1 VVVVSVGDLLALDID
16 TMRFVLVASVVAGA
30 LLYARFGV
38 TAAGTLT
45 AAYVVLLVLAGGW
58 STLLGIAAVTAV
70 SHLLVRV
77 VITRWFALPKPWLFI
92 GFVAV
97 SSILTA
103 VLVVGFRITGPV
115 SLPGSVQILVVVGSF
130 VTPGLIAYDLAS
142 QGPRDTASAFALVV
156 GGTLALTVPVLA
168 LANVL
173 TPESSTV
180 TVEAAG
186 RIPDGLFW
194 LAAVASV
201 AIAGALRLSF
211 GLHVAGFLGAVFLV
225 EFLTLEAFVTVILSA
240 TAAHLACGVLRDH
253 LVLTP
258 RQRFHVEFLFGA
270 LVAWF
275 GLYWGSRVGWLPA
288 EQANRYALE
297 PLLVVGLLATDMG
310 RARSGPARS
319 VLGLVLATAF
329 VSVVLVLADGG
340 TPASVTSAAALLI
353 VGTGI
358 LVTPAVRR
366 LRASWRNA
374 VELGLAITDPEPSS
388 PV

>member
-1 VVVVSVGDLLALDID
+1 MNVGDLLTLDID

-30 LLYARFGV
+30 LLYARLGV

-45 AAYVVLLVLAGGW
+45 AAYVVLLVLAREW
-58 STLLGIAAVTAV
+58 STLIGIMAVTAT
-70 SHLLVRV
+70 SYLLVRV
-77 VITRWFALPKPWLFI
+77 LATRWFPLTKAWLFI

-97 SSILTA
+97 SSVLTA
-103 VLVVGFRITGPV
+103 VLVVAFRFTGPV
-115 SLPGSVQILVVVGSF
+115 ALPGSVEILVVVGSF
-130 VTPGLIAYDLAS
+130 VTPGLVAYDLAS
-142 QGPRDTASAFALVV
+142 QGPRDTAWAFALVV
-156 GGTLALTVPVLA
+156 GGTLVLTVPVLA

-201 AIAGALRLSF
+201 AVAGALRLSF
-211 GLHVAGFLGAVFLV
+211 GLHVAGFLGAVFLA

-240 TAAHLACGVLRDH
+240 TAAHLACRVLRDH

-275 GLYWGSRVGWLPA
+275 GLYWGARLGWRPA
-288 EQANRYALE
+288 QEANRYALE

-310 RARSGPARS
+310 RTRSGPVRS
-319 VLGLVLATAF
+319 VVGLVLATAF
-329 VSVVLVLADGG
+329 VSVVLVLATDG
-340 TPASVTSAAALLI
+340 TPASATSSAALLI
-353 VGTGI
+353 IGTGI
-358 LVTPAVRR
+358 LVTPAVVR

-374 VELGLAITDPEPSS
+374 VELGLAITDPEPSN
-388 PV
+388 PA

>member
-1 VVVVSVGDLLALDID
+1 MNVGDLLTLDID

-30 LLYARFGV
+30 LLYARLGV

-45 AAYVVLLVLAGGW
+45 AAYVVLLVLAREW
-58 STLLGIAAVTAV
+58 STLIGIMAVTAT
-70 SHLLVRV
+70 SYLLVRMLA
-77 VITRWFALPKPWLFI
+77 TRWFPLTKAWLFI

-97 SSILTA
+97 SSVLTA
-103 VLVVGFRITGPV
+103 VLVVAFRFTGPV
-115 SLPGSVQILVVVGSF
+115 ALPGSVEILVVVGSF
-130 VTPGLIAYDLAS
+130 VTPGLVAYDLAS
-142 QGPRDTASAFALVV
+142 QGPRDTAWAFALVV
-156 GGTLALTVPVLA
+156 GGTLVLTVPVLA

-201 AIAGALRLSF
+201 AVAGALRLSF
-211 GLHVAGFLGAVFLV
+211 GLHVAGFLGAVFLA

-240 TAAHLACGVLRDH
+240 TAAHLACRVLRNH

-275 GLYWGSRVGWLPA
+275 GLYWGARLGWRPA
-288 EQANRYALE
+288 QEANRYALE

-310 RARSGPARS
+310 RTRSGPVRS
-319 VLGLVLATAF
+319 VVGLVLATAF
-329 VSVVLVLADGG
+329 VSVVLVLATDG
-340 TPASVTSAAALLI
+340 TPASATSSAALLI
-353 VGTGI
+353 IGTGI
-358 LVTPAVRR
+358 LVTPAVVR

-374 VELGLAITDPEPSS
+374 VELGLAITDPEPSN
-388 PV
+388 PA

>member
-1 VVVVSVGDLLALDID
+1 MNVGDLLTLDID

-30 LLYARFGV
+30 LLYARLGV

-45 AAYVVLLVLAGGW
+45 AAYVVLLVLAREW
-58 STLLGIAAVTAV
+58 STLIGIMAVTAT
-70 SHLLVRV
+70 SYLLVRMLA
-77 VITRWFALPKPWLFI
+77 TRWFPLTKAWLFI

-97 SSILTA
+97 SSVLTA
-103 VLVVGFRITGPV
+103 VLVVAFRFTGPV
-115 SLPGSVQILVVVGSF
+115 ALPGSVEILVVVGSF
-130 VTPGLIAYDLAS
+130 VTPGLVAYDLAS
-142 QGPRDTASAFALVV
+142 QGPRDTAWAFALVV
-156 GGTLALTVPVLA
+156 GGTLVLTVPVLA

-201 AIAGALRLSF
+201 AVAGALRLSF
-211 GLHVAGFLGAVFLV
+211 GLHVAGFLGAVFLA

-240 TAAHLACGVLRDH
+240 TAAHLACRVLRDH

-275 GLYWGSRVGWLPA
+275 GLYWGARLGWRPA
-288 EQANRYALE
+288 QEANRYALE

-310 RARSGPARS
+310 RTRSGPVRS
-319 VLGLVLATAF
+319 VVGLVLATAF
-329 VSVVLVLADGG
+329 VSVVLVLATDG
-340 TPASVTSAAALLI
+340 TPASATSSAALLI
-353 VGTGI
+353 IGTGI
-358 LVTPAVRR
+358 LVTPAVVR

-374 VELGLAITDPEPSS
+374 VELGLAITDPEPSN
-388 PV
+388 PA

>member
-1 VVVVSVGDLLALDID
+1 VAVNVGDLLTLDID

-30 LLYARFGV
+30 LLYARLGV

-45 AAYVVLLVLAGGW
+45 AAYVVLLVLAREW
-58 STLLGIAAVTAV
+58 STLIGIMAVTAT
-70 SHLLVRV
+70 SYLLVRMLA
-77 VITRWFALPKPWLFI
+77 TRWFPLTKAWLFI

-97 SSILTA
+97 SSVLTA
-103 VLVVGFRITGPV
+103 VLVVAFRFTGPV
-115 SLPGSVQILVVVGSF
+115 ALPGSVEILVVVGSF
-130 VTPGLIAYDLAS
+130 VTPGLVAYDLAS
-142 QGPRDTASAFALVV
+142 QGPRDTAWAFALVV
-156 GGTLALTVPVLA
+156 GGTLVLTVPVLA

-201 AIAGALRLSF
+201 AVAGALRLSF
-211 GLHVAGFLGAVFLV
+211 GLHVAGFLGAVFLA

-240 TAAHLACGVLRDH
+240 TAAHLACRVLRDH

-275 GLYWGSRVGWLPA
+275 GLYWGARLGWRPA
-288 EQANRYALE
+288 QEANRYALE

-310 RARSGPARS
+310 RTRSGPVRS
-319 VLGLVLATAF
+319 VVGLVLATAF
-329 VSVVLVLADGG
+329 VSVVLVLATDG
-340 TPASVTSAAALLI
+340 TPASATSSAALLI
-353 VGTGI
+353 IGTGI
-358 LVTPAVRR
+358 LVTPAVVR

-374 VELGLAITDPEPSS
+374 VELGLAITDPEPSN
-388 PV
+388 PA